1 MYKEIS
7 EFQIGDNMTNSKPND
22 IQKAIS
28 GLMQTE
34 SVRKFG
40 RFRALLWQDIN
51 ARQAASELMTKTP
64 AEYRDNQ
71 FWQKYYG
78 YCIDVYE
85 TPNVAVLD
93 GLAGLLCWG
102 AGISTSVQKFS
113 NAYTFLGV
121 GNGLVVG
128 QLASAFT
135 ANGSADSVEI
145 REVPSNY
152 TQNNYNTYTTT
163 IAVGDVLLFTDST
176 TPPPSTSP
184 WPTDPTN
191 FEYAEVASVSAASGS
206 PLARTVTFTKPLRYS
221 RSSGTYVVVS
231 GRSNAADLTASG
243 YGSSKAYR
251 AVAASYP
258 TEGLVDGLPTLTW
271 QTDYDASEAQFH
283 WTEALIGS
291 VASPP
296 ATATSTFPSGGV
308 LLAKAAWYPSP
319 LVKGNTL
326 ASQQYLFSLG

>member
-1 MYKEIS
+1 
-7 EFQIGDNMTNSKPND
+7 MTNSRPND
-22 IQKAIS
+22 IQKAIT

-40 RFRALLWQDIN
+40 RFRALLWPDIK
-51 ARQAASELMTKTP
+51 AREAANDLMLKTP
-64 AEYRDNQ
+64 AENRDNA
-71 FWQKYYG
+71 FWQRYYG
-78 YCIDVYE
+78 YCTDVYE

-102 AGISTSVQKFS
+102 AGISTAVNKFS
-113 NAYTFLGV
+113 HAYTFLGV
-121 GNGLVVG
+121 GNGLVIG

-135 ANGSADSVEI
+135 ANGTADSISV
-145 REVPSNY
+145 RETPSNY
-152 TQNNYNTYTTT
+152 AQNNYNTYTTT

-184 WPTDPTN
+184 WPPDPTN

-206 PLARTVTFTKPLRYS
+206 PLARTITFTKPLRYS
-221 RSSGTYVVVS
+221 RSSGTYVVIS
-231 GRSNAADLTASG
+231 GRNNAADLTASG
-243 YGSSKAYR
+243 YGSGKAYR

-283 WTEALIGS
+283 WTEALVGS

-296 ATATSTFPSGGV
+296 AVATSTFPAGGV